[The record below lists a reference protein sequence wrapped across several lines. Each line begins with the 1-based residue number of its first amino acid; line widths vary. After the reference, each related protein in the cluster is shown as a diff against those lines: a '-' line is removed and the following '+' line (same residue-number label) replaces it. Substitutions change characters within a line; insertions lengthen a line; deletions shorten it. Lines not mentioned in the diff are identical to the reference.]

1 MTNKE
6 KIEEFMSQI
15 DESWSDLKK
24 LRYICIK
31 LCEMY
36 EYDAKYKYGTK
47 DEQIEYMNRIYQ
59 RIFSQSEEEKNISMD
74 YENEHK
80 ICADLFEIY
89 ERLVRRVGIPEEKC
103 ESMGNGIF
111 YSDDNGIRYY
121 IHPVEE
127 LFCVKT
133 KASPAGFKAA
143 YPPNAIDKD
152 TAIMEIDKELGFID
166 ERGYIGDAEKI
177 VERQNPK
184 NTELLIK
191 SVEDVLQKG
200 ARYLNS
206 VIGVQIKNVELHR
219 FYRDL
224 LQTGFPN
231 TVCIVKPLSAPE
243 LEDIQYVILVKSKEK
258 ENECIS
264 FLYDK
269 MKRMFERKTIEE
281 IRIMIQELGLEDL
294 GKHNVGCIDNLCDV
308 GR

>member
-31 LCEMY
+31 LCEIY
-36 EYDAKYKYGTK
+36 EYDPKYAYGTQDDK
-47 DEQIEYMNRIYQ
+47 TEYMNKIYE
-59 RIFSQSEEEKNISMD
+59 RIFSQSEEEKAISMD

-89 ERLVRRVGIPEEKC
+89 ERLIRRVGIPKEKY
-103 ESMGNGIF
+103 ESMGNGLF
-111 YSDDNGIRYY
+111 YSNDDGIRYH

-133 KASPAGFKAA
+133 KATPKGFKAA
-143 YPPNAIDKD
+143 YPPNAVDSD
-152 TAIMEIDKELGFID
+152 TTIMEIDKELGFID
-166 ERGYIGDAEKI
+166 ERGYIGDTEKI
-177 VERQNPK
+177 VEKQNPE
-184 NTELLIK
+184 NIDSLIT

-200 ARYLNS
+200 ARYLES
-206 VIGVQIKNVELHR
+206 VIGVQINNVELHK
-219 FYRDL
+219 FYKHL

-231 TVCIVKPLSAPE
+231 TVCMVKPLSAPE
-243 LEDIQYVILVKSKEK
+243 LEDIQYVILVKPKEK

-281 IRIMIQELGLEDL
+281 IKMMIQELGLEDL